1 MFSNKDI
8 TRLMIPLIVEQALAV
23 TIGLADT
30 VMVAYVG
37 ETVVSGVSIVDA
49 INMLLVQVFA
59 ALATGGA
66 IVVAQYLGRQD
77 KSAACEAAKQLFLVM
92 GAIGMAVAAICM
104 TWRLSILRLVY
115 HTVEPAVMASAQ
127 EYFYLTAFSFP
138 FFAIYNAG
146 AALFRSQGNSRISM
160 LTALM
165 MNLLNI
171 GGNAIFLFG
180 YNMGARA
187 VGLGTLIARA
197 VGAAVML
204 YLIKDCRNRVY
215 VDRILPLRFRPKMV
229 GTILRIGVPT
239 GLENG
244 MFHFGKLMV
253 SGLIASFGTVAITAN
268 AVGNSIASTACI
280 PGSAVG
286 LGMITIV
293 GQCIGAGAYD
303 QARSYI
309 KKLMKLAYIVGGA
322 TNILAVLFMKQL
334 VGFFSLSPQTAQ
346 LAIIISTMHA
356 GFWVLFWPTAFTLPN
371 GLRAAG
377 DVKFTMVVSV
387 AVMWTCRIGL
397 SYVFARYFNMGVVGV
412 WLAMI
417 FDWVV
422 RTAFYIVRFMGS
434 KWHSHAVI

>member
-1 MFSNKDI
+1 MFSKSDI
-8 TRLMIPLIVEQALAV
+8 TRLMIPLIIEQTLAV
-23 TIGLADT
+23 TIGVADT

-37 ETVVSGVSIVDA
+37 ETVVSGVAIVDA

-59 ALATGGA
+59 ALATGGS

-77 KSAACEAAKQLFLVM
+77 KSSACEAAKQLFIVM
-92 GAIGMAVAAICM
+92 AAIGLTVAFICVL
-104 TWRLSILRLVY
+104 WRVQILKLVY
-115 HTVEPAVMASAQ
+115 KTVELSVMKAAQ
-127 EYFYLTAFSFP
+127 EYFLLTAISYP
-138 FFAIYNAG
+138 FFAIYNSG

-165 MNLLNI
+165 MNVLNI

-187 VGLGTLIARA
+187 VGLGTLIARV

-204 YLIKDCRNRVY
+204 YLMKDSRNKVY
-215 VDRILPLRFRPKMV
+215 IHKFMPISPKPNMIA
-229 GTILRIGVPT
+229 TILRIGVPT

-253 SGLIASFGTVAITAN
+253 SGLVASFGTAAITAN
-268 AVGNSIASTACI
+268 AVGNSISTTACI

-293 GQCIGAGAYD
+293 GQCVGAGEYS
-303 QARSYI
+303 QAKNYI
-309 KKLMKLAYIVGGA
+309 KQLMKLTYVIGGV
-322 TNILAVLFMKQL
+322 TNVLALMFMKQL
-334 VGFFSLSPQTAQ
+334 VGVFSLSQETAL
-346 LAIIISTMHA
+346 LAITVSSIHA
-356 GFWVLFWPTAFTLPN
+356 GFWLLFWPIAFTLPN

-377 DVKFTMVVSV
+377 DVKFTMIVSIV
-387 AVMWTCRIGL
+387 SMWACRIGL
-397 SYVFARYFNMGVVGV
+397 SYVFGLYLGWGVIGV

-417 FDWVV
+417 VDWSV
-422 RTAFYIVRFMGS
+422 RTVFYLVRFMGE
-434 KWHSHAVI
+434 KWYSHSVI

>member
-8 TRLMIPLIVEQALAV
+8 TRLMIPLIIEQALAV
-23 TIGLADT
+23 TIGVADT

-66 IVVAQYLGRQD
+66 IVVAQYLGRQN

-92 GAIGMAVAAICM
+92 GAIGITVAAICV
-104 TWRLSILRLVY
+104 TWRYDILRLVY
-115 HTVEPAVMASAQ
+115 NTVEPAVLESAQ
-127 EYFYLTAFSFP
+127 EYFYLTALSFP
-138 FFAIYNAG
+138 FFAIYNSG

-165 MNLLNI
+165 MNVLNI

-180 YNMGARA
+180 YHMGARA
-187 VGLGTLIARA
+187 VGLATLISRI
-197 VGAAVML
+197 VGAIVMV
-204 YLIKDCRNRVY
+204 YLIRDSRNRVY
-215 VDRILPLRFRPKMV
+215 VERMFPLNFRPRMV

-268 AVGNSIASTACI
+268 AVGNSITSIACI

-286 LGMITIV
+286 LGMITVV
-293 GQCIGAGAYD
+293 GQCIGAGEYE
-303 QARSYI
+303 QARYYI
-309 KKLMKLAYIVGGA
+309 KKLLKLAYIVGGA
-322 TNILAVLFMKQL
+322 TNILALLFMKQL
-334 VGFFSLSPQTAQ
+334 VGVFLLSPQTAQ
-346 LAIIISTMHA
+346 LAIIISSMHA
-356 GFWVLFWPTAFTLPN
+356 GAWLIFWPTAFTLPN

-377 DVKFTMVVSV
+377 DVKFTMIVSV
-387 AVMWTCRIGL
+387 SVMWACRIGL
-397 SYVFARYFNMGVVGV
+397 SYVFALYYNMGVVGV

-422 RTAFYIVRFMGS
+422 RTVFYITRFIGT
-434 KWHSHAVI
+434 KWHSHTVI

>member
-23 TIGLADT
+23 TIGVADT

-77 KSAACEAAKQLFLVM
+77 KSAACDAAKQLFLVM
-92 GAIGMAVAAICM
+92 GAIGVTVAAVCV
-104 TWRLSILRLVY
+104 TWRFGILRLVY
-115 HTVEPAVMASAQ
+115 HTVEPAVMESAQ
-127 EYFYLTAFSFP
+127 EYFYLTALSLP

-146 AALFRSQGNSRISM
+146 GALFRSQGNSRISM
-160 LTALM
+160 LTALL
-165 MNLLNI
+165 MNVLNI

-187 VGLGTLIARA
+187 VGLGTLIARV

-204 YLIKDCRNRVY
+204 YLIKDSRNRVY
-215 VDRILPLRFRPKMV
+215 IEQIWPLHFKPKMV

-253 SGLIASFGTVAITAN
+253 SGLVASFGTVAITAN

-293 GQCIGAGAYD
+293 GQCVGAGQYD

-309 KKLMKLAYIVGGA
+309 KKLMKLAYLIGGA
-322 TNILAVLFMKQL
+322 TNILALLFMKQL
-334 VGFFSLSPQTAQ
+334 VGLFSLSPQTAQ
-346 LAIIISTMHA
+346 IAIIISSMHA
-356 GFWVLFWPTAFTLPN
+356 GAWLVCWPTAFTLPN

-397 SYVFARYFNMGVVGV
+397 SYVFALYFNMGVIGV
-412 WLAMI
+412 WFAMM
-417 FDWVV
+417 FDWLV
-422 RTAFYIVRFMGS
+422 RTAFYVGRFMGS
-434 KWHSHAVI
+434 KWHSHVVI

>member
-8 TRLMIPLIVEQALAV
+8 TRLMIPLIVEQTLAV
-23 TIGLADT
+23 TIGVADT

-77 KSAACEAAKQLFLVM
+77 KSSACEAAKQLFLVM
-92 GAIGMAVAAICM
+92 GAIGSVVAAVCVI
-104 TWRLSILRLVY
+104 WRVDILRLVY
-115 HTVEPAVMASAQ
+115 HTVEPAVMESAQ
-127 EYFYLTAFSFP
+127 EYFYLTGLSFP
-138 FFAIYNAG
+138 FFALYNSG
-146 AALFRSQGNSRISM
+146 AALFRSQGNSRVSM

-165 MNLLNI
+165 MNILNI

-180 YNMGARA
+180 YNMGAKA

-197 VGAAVML
+197 IGAAVML
-204 YLIKDCRNRVY
+204 YLIHDRRNRVY
-215 VDRILPLRFRPKMV
+215 VDRLWPLRFKTKMV
-229 GTILRIGVPT
+229 ATILRVGVPT

-253 SGLIASFGTVAITAN
+253 AGLVASFGTVAITAN
-268 AVGNSIASTACI
+268 AVGNSISSTACI

-293 GQCIGAGAYD
+293 GQCIGAGEYE
-303 QARSYI
+303 QARHYI
-309 KKLMKLAYIVGGA
+309 KKLMKLAYLIGGA
-322 TNILAVLFMKQL
+322 FNILVLLFIRQL
-334 VGFFSLSPQTAQ
+334 VGFFSLSPQTAHI
-346 LAIIISTMHA
+346 AIIVSSMHA
-356 GFWVLFWPTAFTLPN
+356 GCWLLAWPAAFTLPN

-377 DVKFTMVVSV
+377 DVKFTMMVSV
-387 AVMWTCRIGL
+387 AVMWACRIGL
-397 SYVFARYFNMGVVGV
+397 SYVFAGYFGMGLIGV

-417 FDWVV
+417 LDWVV
-422 RTAFYIVRFMGS
+422 RAVIYIARFMGS
-434 KWHSHAVI
+434 RWYSHAVI

>member
-1 MFSNKDI
+1 MFSNKEI

-23 TIGLADT
+23 TIGVADT

-49 INMLLVQVFA
+49 INMLLLQVFA

-77 KSAACEAAKQLFLVM
+77 KPAACDAAKQLLLVM
-92 GAIGMAVAAICM
+92 GSIGMVVAAICVI
-104 TWRLSILRLVY
+104 WRLHILRLVY
-115 HTVEPAVMASAQ
+115 DVVEPAVMASAQ
-127 EYFYLTAFSFP
+127 EYFYFTGLSFP

-146 AALFRSQGNSRISM
+146 AALFRAQGNSRVSM
-160 LTALM
+160 LTALL
-165 MNLLNI
+165 MNILNI
-171 GGNAIFLFG
+171 GGNALFLFG
-180 YNMGARA
+180 YDMGASG
-187 VGLGTLIARA
+187 VGLSTLLSRIA
-197 VGAAVML
+197 GAAVML
-204 YLIKDCRNRVY
+204 YLIRDYRNRVY
-215 VDRILPLRFRPKMV
+215 VDRLWPLRFKPKMV

-253 SGLIASFGTVAITAN
+253 AGLVASFGTVAISAN
-268 AVGNSIASTACI
+268 AVANSISSMACI

-293 GQCIGAGAYD
+293 GQCVGAGRYD
-303 QARSYI
+303 QARDYI
-309 KKLMKLAYIVGGA
+309 KKLMKLAYLIGGV
-322 TNILAVLFMKQL
+322 TNILTLLFIKQL
-334 VGFFSLSPQTAQ
+334 VGFFGLSPQTTQ
-346 LAIIISTMHA
+346 LAIIVGAMHA
-356 GFWVLFWPTAFTLPN
+356 GSWLLAWPTSFTLPN

-377 DVKFTMVVSV
+377 DVRFTMIVAV
-387 AVMWTCRIGL
+387 AVMWICRIGL
-397 SYVFARYFNMGVVGV
+397 SYVFALYFEMGLIGV

-417 FDWVV
+417 IDWVV
-422 RTAFYIVRFMGS
+422 RSAFYIWRFMGS